1 MTQEEYNKAKRR
13 DRVYYARMMPSLG
26 YYEIHE
32 LHMVSIYDDYCSA
45 SDVKTKQAFILS
57 TKEALELLYIDRAD
71 ALKYL
76 KKKEK
81 ENKHVRVI
89 RDKIK
94 LEDDDED

>member
-13 DRVYYARMMPSLG
+13 DTVFYARVMPNLG

-32 LHMVSIYDDYCSA
+32 LHMVSIYDDYCTA
-45 SDVKTKQAFILS
+45 SDIKTRQTFVLS
-57 TKEALELLYIDRAD
+57 TKEALELLYKNRKEAVNC
-71 ALKYL
+71 L
-76 KKKEK
+76 KKKQA
-81 ENKHVRVI
+81 ENKYVRVI